1 MYCWNCGKE
10 NRQDALYCRYCGE
23 KLTTAFETKDI
34 ANGELSVFE
43 KQTSSMDNVDHE
55 TDQYSRISRG
65 VRQCPKC
72 GGAMFVHHGTAQ
84 HTYQE
89 TAHKH
94 RYVRALF
101 GALPLFFVHLATR
114 EKAPDTI
121 QCEQC
126 GYTLDC

>member
-34 ANGELSVFE
+34 ANGELSVL
-43 KQTSSMDNVDHE
+43 KNKHRQGTMLIMKP
-55 TDQYSRISRG
+55 IS
-65 VRQCPKC
+65 
-72 GGAMFVHHGTAQ
+72 VHHGTAQ